1 MVSAR
6 TEDNRGREGM
16 QRAPTYRDTKTRLV
30 VVVVGGGGGGGV
42 EYEGGRNWEGGWGK
56 REAIG

>member
-30 VVVVGGGGGGGV
+30 VGERGL
-42 EYEGGRNWEGGWGK
+42 RRKGK
-56 REAIG
+56 AIG